1 MKKIY
6 KKPCLE
12 ASHIENEVIMAGSG
26 VTGNNGISW
35 GGVDEEGTKDPDAN
49 STLMWEE
56 DRALNDQ
63 SLFSNEE
70 Q

>member
-12 ASHIENEVIMAGSG
+12 TSCIENEVMMAGSG

-56 DRALNDQ
+56 ENDVGNG
-63 SLFSNEE
+63 SNELFGN
-70 Q
+70 